1 MVVRAA
7 PVLPAMSRMLQ
18 PAAFSRSTSRI
29 FLTGSLFLGTA
40 SSFELQACNSVK
52 KDACL
57 PWWTK
62 ARPAR
67 ERPLSAGAL
76 SAFSRRGVRDG
87 PERCPLSIGTGVRF
101 EPDYAPVVPRIHDLR
116 HSFAVHTLV
125 RWHKAGEDVG
135 AMLPRLSTY
144 MGHLTPGYT
153 YWYLS
158 AAPELLALAAAR
170 LEKAKGPRA

>member
-87 PERCPLSIGTGVRF
+87 PERCPLSIGTSVRF
-101 EPDYAPVVPRIHDLR
+101 EPDYALVAEALLFDLVPLTKKLFEHSVARVDQQQVDVPMGPRSR
-116 HSFAVHTLV
+116 H
-125 RWHKAGEDVG
+125 
-135 AMLPRLSTY
+135 
-144 MGHLTPGYT
+144 
-153 YWYLS
+153 
-158 AAPELLALAAAR
+158 R
-170 LEKAKGPRA
+170 LEFLRPASEHKRRDAGLHEVGD